1 MKPTNLLT
9 TTLLLPLFACSSESK
24 VSQDPNV
31 IIIFTDD
38 QGFNDLGCYGSPL
51 IKTPNLDAMAQSGV
65 HFTDFY
71 VSSSISS
78 PSRAGLL
85 TGKYNTHNGV
95 PVVFWP
101 GEKGMAQEEITI
113 AEALKTKGYNT
124 ACIGKWHLGD
134 ADGYLPTEQGFDEY
148 LGIPYS
154 NDMNIA
160 PQLKVSENV
169 VLRDGFTLDMLQD
182 DKNFADTSQ
191 LQTWVVAQILKRR
204 VPLLEGD
211 EVVEFPCDQASL
223 TRRYFDRAIDF
234 IERCDGEP
242 FFAYITPAMP
252 HYPLSAS
259 EEFKGKSERGLYG
272 DVVEEI
278 DFNVGRLLSYLEE
291 RAMSENT
298 LVIFASDNG
307 PWEDIGE
314 DAGSAAPLRGAKF
327 SLYEGGVR
335 VPCIMQW
342 KGVIPENSTCTSIS
356 TSIDIFPTIMHYAGV
371 TTSHEIDGVNMASVL
386 ENPKESVRDE
396 YQYVRNGKLSGIRC
410 GDWVYLENSGAAYPA
425 ADAAPELF
433 NLKEDISQSTN
444 LYDQYPE
451 KVSELKARLAEIRS
465 EEL

>member
-1 MKPTNLLT
+1 MNPQNLLT

-38 QGFNDLGCYGSPL
+38 QGFNDVGCYGSPL
-51 IKTPNLDAMAQSGV
+51 IKTPELDAMARSGV

-71 VSSSISS
+71 VSSSVSS

-101 GEKGMAQEEITI
+101 GEEGMAREEVTI
-113 AEALKTKGYNT
+113 AEALKTKGYHT

-134 ADGYLPTEQGFDEY
+134 ADGYLPTDQGFDEY

-169 VLRDGFTLDMLQD
+169 VLRDGFTLAMLQD
-182 DKNFADTSQ
+182 DKNFADTSKM
-191 LQTWVVAQILKRR
+191 LPWKICEALERR
-204 VPLLEGD
+204 VPLLEGE
-211 EVVEFPCDQASL
+211 EVVEFPCEQATL

-234 IERCDGEP
+234 IERCEGEP
-242 FFAYITPAMP
+242 FFTYITPAMP
-252 HYPLSAS
+252 HYPLFAS
-259 EEFKGKSERGLYG
+259 EEFEGKSARGLYG
-272 DVVEEI
+272 DVIEEI
-278 DFNVGRLLSYLEE
+278 DFNVGRLLSYLDENGL
-291 RAMSENT
+291 SENT
-298 LVIFASDNG
+298 LVIFTSDNG
-307 PWEDIGE
+307 PWADQGDEG
-314 DAGSAAPLRGAKF
+314 GSAEPLRGAKF

-356 TSIDIFPTIMHYAGV
+356 ASIDIFPTIMHYAGV
-371 TTSHEIDGVNMASVL
+371 TTSHEIDGVSMASVL
-386 ENPKESVRDE
+386 ENPKASVRDE
-396 YQYVRNGKLSGIRC
+396 YQYVRNGKLSGIRR
-410 GDWVYLENSGAAYPA
+410 GDWIYLENSGAAYPA
-425 ADAAPELF
+425 ADATPELF
-433 NLKEDISQSTN
+433 NIKEDISQTIN
-444 LYDQYPE
+444 LYDKHPE
-451 KVSELKARLAEIRS
+451 MVIELTSYLTELKAAH
-465 EEL
+465 